1 MEPASR
7 YEFSEAAINA
17 AVAAL
22 LCERDLGAG
31 AELISKGRR
40 QVRRPDVM
48 INYRGFSII
57 IEGKIDSPQ
66 AKERLV
72 HQCKERISE
81 GLCDISVGVVYQM
94 PHANGSTLFESR
106 TETGL
111 RKILKKSKYDIAV
124 WRLDFP
130 EPALVQGWIT
140 KDLAGLGD
148 VIRDAVHEAR
158 STDELDSAVGQIRDE
173 LYGAAARL
181 SAVDASGFEKLAFK
195 LAPKLELPTPKNQQE
210 VFRTIQI
217 AFLVLLDAAVFY
229 NAIRSGQNLPSVTS
243 FLERH
248 GSHIESLRHSFN
260 AALAINYAPVFEVA
274 LDVISPLTPEAED
287 SVQAISN
294 LAFSI
299 ASKRILLQHDLM
311 GRIYHTLL
319 FKELAKH
326 LATYYTAITSARI
339 LATLA
344 LEAPGAS
351 WSDTDLSDIEELQ
364 KLRVAD
370 FACGSGTLLSA
381 AHHQLKKL
389 YTNSLYETE
398 GSPDLAEV
406 HRVLL
411 DNVITGYDVMLY
423 AAHIATVTL
432 AMHNPDA
439 TFKEGHIYVLPF
451 GGRDKAT
458 GSLEFLVRD
467 ALRVR
472 STAIRMD
479 IKGRREYELKPPAE
493 GFDLLIMNPPFAR
506 SCGDN
511 LMFGSETDKK
521 IRKEM
526 QDRLSDMLGTVG
538 LNGIGQA
545 GLGAAFVGLAN
556 KYVKPGGRIAFVLP
570 RNFLSGVSWTKIR
583 DLLMGQLDE
592 ETPYMS
598 RYHLEFVLLNTKPPS
613 HSFSENT
620 DLSEA
625 MFVARKL
632 KPDESAGYTVFA
644 LLNGKTENV
653 VAATEISKSILTI
666 SEKGANGK
674 MCDIF
679 MNPGGKPVSLL
690 IGEQSAGVAYTA
702 PPIVVEDNTD
712 NWGRLCAFAVPE
724 LTKIAY
730 KIRAK
735 GELALS
741 GDVNCEF
748 PIRTLSDLFEVGI
761 DRRQIHNAFDLS
773 KKGSFPALWG
783 HDDSMNTINVHPNAA
798 LSRKSGQ
805 VVSQIT
811 ETASR
816 LVVPE
821 RIWLPTSKIFCVC
834 CTKPVLSNVWW
845 TIKLDSSDN
854 LLNLEKSACIWLN
867 STPALLMLLLEQ
879 QPTRGSWTGIK
890 KHSLEQLSILDLT
903 QLSAE
908 TIERMAALFDEM
920 CIKEAPRLPE
930 QFKEA
935 AEGRGW
941 RHNLDTKLLTILT
954 GEEVPSA
961 ALRPVY
967 ELLIEE
973 TKHW

>member
-1 MEPASR
+1 MEPVGR

-124 WRLDFP
+124 WRSDFP

-158 STDELDSAVGQIRDE
+158 SMDELDSAVGQIRDE

-181 SAVDASGFEKLAFK
+181 STVDASGFEKLAFK

-351 WSDTDLSDIEELQ
+351 WSDTDLSDIEELK

-411 DNVITGYDVMLY
+411 DSVITGYDVMLY

-620 DLSEA
+620 DLSEV

-632 KPDESAGYTVFA
+632 KPDESAGFTVFA
-644 LLNGKTENV
+644 LLDGKTENV
-653 VAATEISKSILTI
+653 VAATEVAKSILSYLPSNSSGSLT
-666 SEKGANGK
+666 
-674 MCDIF
+674 DVF
-679 MNPGGKPVSLL
+679 TNPAGMP
-690 IGEQSAGVAYTA
+690 GEILVGDDTAGVAYSA
-702 PPIVVEDNTD
+702 PPHVIEDNTA

-724 LTKIAY
+724 LTKISY
-730 KIRAK
+730 KLRANA
-735 GELALS
+735 EFVPSRLFSCNIPMTALS
-741 GDVNCEF
+741 SLGLIGFD
-748 PIRTLSDLFEVGI
+748 TH
-761 DRRQIHNAFDLS
+761 QIHDTF
-773 KKGSFPALWG
+773 KIGSRGSIHALWG
-783 HDDSMNTINVHPNAA
+783 RDKDMNTMKTEPNIR
-798 LSRKSGQ
+798 LSRIPGKDAQ
-805 VVSQIT
+805 KIL
-811 ETASR
+811 ASATN
-816 LVVPE
+816 LAFPE
-821 RIWLPTSKIFCVC
+821 RVFLPTSAVFCVY
-834 CTKPVLSNVWW
+834 CTQSIISNVWW
-845 TIKLDSSDN
+845 TIKLQGQLQN
-854 LLNLEKSACIWLN
+854 NEAQEALCTWLN
-867 STPALLMLLLEQ
+867 STPAILMFLLDQ
-879 QPTRGSWTGIK
+879 QPTRGSWTRIK
-890 KHSLEQLSILDLT
+890 KGPLEQLPVLDLT

-920 CIKEAPRLPE
+920 CMKEAPRLPE

-954 GEEVPSA
+954 GEEVPPA